1 MGALYPLNRKGFEFR
16 VDGVQDAITIGYD
29 LIELEGYELKLTFKM
44 MGDVIVLAGLI

>member
-29 LIELEGYELKLTFKM
+29 LIELEGYELKLTFETKD
-44 MGDVIVLAGLI
+44 DVNVLAGLI